1 MRRQIKHLVGFW
13 KCKNYLVL
21 YTDYTNS
28 SVYYLLLCYD
38 MIPAFRFCFS
48 LTFRYAYAV
57 ASALHGVQHILR
69 KDFMVQVLHL
79 LKFLWPQCYSFRT
92 MCLSDMMKNNKCS
105 HHLIRSLGAHL
116 SSISLM
122 DVIIHSR
129 YYNPKLQDFF
139 YISLFYTKLFC
150 SECIW

>member
-1 MRRQIKHLVGFW
+1 MRRQIKHLVGSW

-21 YTDYTNS
+21 YTNCTS
-28 SVYYLLLCYD
+28 SLCYD

-69 KDFMVQVLHL
+69 KDFMIQVPLL
-79 LKFLWPQCYSFRT
+79 LKFLWPQCYSFRM
-92 MCLSDMMKNNKCS
+92 MCLSDMTKNNKCS
-105 HHLIRSLGAHL
+105 RHLIRSSETHL

-129 YYNPKLQDFF
+129 YQNPKLQDLF

-150 SECIW
+150 SECIQ